1 MRSSK
6 TVVFLLTIGLVV
18 AAIAPSA
25 SAAKPV
31 TESGAFFV
39 NGGFIGE
46 CDDGDIILEDVEIVY
61 RDRLYFDKDGNL
73 TRIRSHLSVDGI
85 VYRYD
90 PIEEERGK
98 SLPEVGHVN
107 FTIYPEDG
115 ILVQAG
121 LTSRVTLPGS
131 GHVLLDAGRVVMDLS
146 NGEIVWQA
154 GPHQL
159 MNGEVGELCE
169 ALS

>member
-1 MRSSK
+1 MRSNK

-61 RDRLYFDKDGNL
+61 RDRLYFDKDENL

-98 SLPEVGHVN
+98 SLPEVGHAN

-131 GHVLLDAGRVVMDLS
+131 GHVLLDAGRFILQFDPF
-146 NGEIVWQA
+146 EILWEA
-154 GPHQL
+154 GPHQHL
-159 MNGEVGELCE
+159 NGEVDEICE